1 VGTAKYLLGKLGQL
15 LLTLLF
21 VLTIAF
27 LMFRVWM
34 PGDPVKT
41 YARSTGSKFTNAQ
54 LEEIRQE
61 WGLDKP
67 LFPDQYL
74 DFMKGSLT
82 FNFGFST
89 VLQPGVPVSTLFW
102 ERMGK
107 SFILIA
113 TSTIA
118 SIVIGVWLGI
128 KGGWKR
134 RGALDNTS
142 MTTSMVLYAMP
153 EFVLG
158 MILLLLLSNA
168 VHLFPSGGYQTFGV
182 TYTGVDHY
190 VDVAKHMALPWLTLT
205 LAYLGEFYLVMR
217 SSLLDV
223 LGEEY
228 ISLARAKGVREKFVL
243 RRHAVPNAL
252 LPTITLVALSFGF
265 ILGGVLTV
273 ELVFSYPGVG
283 KLSVDALDAR
293 DMPMLQ
299 ATFIISVLAVLIA
312 NLVAD
317 LLYGYLDPRVRR
329 A

>member
-1 VGTAKYLLGKLGQL
+1 VGTQRYLLSKVGQL
-15 LLTLLF
+15 ILTLLF
-21 VLTIAF
+21 VLTVAF
-27 LMFRVWM
+27 FMFRVWM

-41 YARSTGSKFTNAQ
+41 FVRSTGSHYS
-54 LEEIRQE
+54 LEQQDAIRHE
-61 WGLDKP
+61 WGLDRP

-74 DFMKGSLT
+74 DFMRQSLT

-89 VLQPGVPVSTLFW
+89 VIQPGVPVNELFW
-102 ERMGK
+102 EKMGK
-107 SFILIA
+107 SGILIV

-118 SIVIGVWLGI
+118 SIIIGVYLGV

-142 MTTSMVLYAMP
+142 MATSMVLYAMP

-158 MILLLLLSNA
+158 MILLLLLSNV
-168 VHLFPSGGYQTFGV
+168 VHLFPSGGYESYAV
-182 TYTGVDHY
+182 HYTGVDRL
-190 VDVAKHMALPWLTLT
+190 VDIVKHMALPWLTLT

-265 ILGGVLTV
+265 ILGGVITV

-283 KLSVDALDAR
+283 KLSVDALTAR

-299 ATFIISVLAVLIA
+299 ATFIISVLAVLVA

-317 LLYGYLDPRVRR
+317 LLYAYLDPRVRR